1 MVTDRTSHT
10 TASEALRPPRAA
22 PRWPRIRVLIADDH
36 AIVLQAL
43 RSVLLRAGDI
53 EVIGAARDGATA
65 VKEALRLYPDVVL
78 LDYYMPGMDGAEATR
93 RIKEKLP
100 HAKIVM
106 LTGAEDEAARMSA
119 VEAGVSG
126 YLTKDTALQQIVEA
140 VRDVHAGKVLIPPS
154 VLAELLQRLVA
165 MRKKTEEAR
174 KLASLLTQ
182 RELEVVRAIAAG
194 ESNKE
199 ITERLYI
206 SMHTLRNHLRNVMAK
221 LDCRS
226 KTEVLTLALRHG
238 LVDMPQ

>member
-1 MVTDRTSHT
+1 MVTDRMAETSR
-10 TASEALRPPRAA
+10 LAA
-22 PRWPRIRVLIADDH
+22 RRPRIRVLIADDH

-106 LTGAEDEAARMSA
+106 LTGAEDETARMSA

-126 YLTKDTALQQIVEA
+126 YLTKDTALQQIVDA
-140 VRDVHAGKVLIPPS
+140 VRDVHMGKVLIPPT
-154 VLAELLQRLVA
+154 VLAELLQRLMA

-174 KLASLLTQ
+174 KLASRLTQ
-182 RELEVVRAIAAG
+182 RELEVIQAIAAG

-199 ITERLYI
+199 ITERLCI
-206 SMHTLRNHLRNVMAK
+206 SMHTLRNHLRNIMAK

-226 KTEVLTLALRHG
+226 KTEVLTVALRHG

>member
-1 MVTDRTSHT
+1 MVTDRLAT
-10 TASEALRPPRAA
+10 PPRPAA
-22 PRWPRIRVLIADDH
+22 RRARIRVLIADDH
-36 AIVLQAL
+36 TIVLQAL

-65 VKEALRLYPDVVL
+65 VREALRLYPDVIL
-78 LDYYMPGMDGAEATR
+78 MDYYMPGMDGAEATR

-106 LTGAEDEAARMSA
+106 LTAAEDEAARMSA

-126 YLTKDTALQQIVEA
+126 YLTKDIALQQIVEA
-140 VRDVHAGKVLIPPS
+140 VRDVHSGKVLIPPS
-154 VLAELLQRLVA
+154 VLAELLQRLMA

-174 KLASLLTQ
+174 KMASLLTR
-182 RELEVVRAIAAG
+182 RELEVIQAIAAG

-199 ITERLYI
+199 ITERLCI
-206 SMHTLRNHLRNVMAK
+206 SMHTLRNHLRNIMAK

-226 KTEVLTLALRHG
+226 KTEVLTVALRHG
-238 LVDMPQ
+238 LVDMPR